1 MEFAF
6 TEEQAMIAETA
17 RRFFAEHATSERT
30 RKAMAATG
38 ADAGIDRELWSSFC
52 TELGLGG
59 IGVPEELGGVGLG
72 MVEFALIAE
81 AAGAQVAALPLLGNA
96 RAAHALV
103 AGGTPEQ
110 QARWIPALVS
120 GEVIATTS
128 WAADA
133 RSRAG
138 TLSGTFRF
146 APHGGSAH
154 LLVLVSGGK
163 CWLVEAGARGVTV
176 TQHVTMD
183 QTRPLATIVLDN
195 APVEEV
201 ANSAAAIA
209 AMDATGWLCL
219 AAEALGGAQATLDRT
234 VAYSLER
241 VQFGRQIGSFQ
252 AYKHRLADMMI
263 DIEQARSA
271 VYWAACAVDE
281 GSDEAGLAL
290 HSSKAFCAD
299 TFHMCAGN
307 MIQLHGGIG
316 FTWEHDAHL
325 WFKRAR
331 SISSML
337 GDSPWHREQ
346 IAAQIL
352 DVAA

>member
-17 RRFFAEHATSERT
+17 RGFFAENATSART
-30 RKAMAATG
+30 RQAMAA
-38 ADAGIDRELWSSFC
+38 DGIDRELWTSFC
-52 TELGLGG
+52 TDLGLAGV
-59 IGVPEELGGVGLG
+59 GVPEELGGVGLG

-103 AGGTPEQ
+103 AGGTEAQ
-110 QARWIPALVS
+110 KAKWLPALVS
-120 GEVIATTS
+120 GEAIAAS
-128 WAADA
+128 AWSADA
-133 RSRAG
+133 VAGEG

-146 APHGGSAH
+146 APHGAVAD
-154 LLVLVSGGK
+154 LLVLTAGDQ
-163 CWLVEAGARGVTV
+163 CLLVEASVPGVTI
-176 TQHVTMD
+176 TPHVTMD
-183 QTRPLATIVLDN
+183 QTRPLATITLDGAAAEPFADN
-195 APVEEV
+195 AA
-201 ANSAAAIA
+201 ANHALHV
-209 AMDATGWLCL
+209 TGWIGL
-219 AAEALGGAQATLDRT
+219 AAEALGGAQTALDRT
-234 VAYSLER
+234 VAYSKER

-263 DIEQARSA
+263 EIEQARSA

-281 GSDEAGLAL
+281 GSDEAQIAL
-290 HSSKAFCAD
+290 HSAKAFCAD

-325 WFKRAR
+325 FFKRAR
-331 SISSML
+331 SIGSML
-337 GDSPWHREQ
+337 GDSQWHREQ
-346 IAAQIL
+346 IAALVL
-352 DVAA
+352 DAAA

>member
-17 RRFFAEHATSERT
+17 RDFFAEHATSART
-30 RKAMAATG
+30 RTAMAA
-38 ADAGIDRELWSSFC
+38 DGIDRALWSSFC
-52 TELGLGG
+52 TELGLAGV
-59 IGVPEELGGVGLG
+59 GVPEDMGGVGLG

-103 AGGTPEQ
+103 AGGTAEQ
-110 QARWIPALVS
+110 RARWLPGLVA
-120 GEVIATTS
+120 GEVIAT
-128 WAADA
+128 AAWSDEA
-133 RSRAG
+133 DVGNG

-146 APHGGSAH
+146 APHGGSAD
-154 LLVLVSGGK
+154 LLVLTAGDR
-163 CWLVEAGARGVTV
+163 CLLVEASAPGVSI

-195 APVEEV
+195 AAADPVSV
-201 ANSAAAIA
+201 HAAAVRA
-209 AMDATGWLCL
+209 LNVTGWICL

-234 VAYSLER
+234 VAYSQER

-263 DIEQARSA
+263 EIEQARSA

-281 GSDEAGLAL
+281 GSDETAIAL
-290 HSSKAFCAD
+290 HSAKAFCAD

-325 WFKRAR
+325 FFKRAR
-331 SISSML
+331 SIMSML
-337 GDSPWHREQ
+337 GDGQWHREQ
-346 IAAQIL
+346 IAALVL
-352 DVAA
+352 DQAA

>member
-6 TEEQAMIAETA
+6 TEEQAMIADTV
-17 RRFFAEHATSERT
+17 RGFFAEHATSERT
-30 RKAMAATG
+30 RKAMETG
-38 ADAGIDRELWSSFC
+38 GIDRDLWSSFA

-59 IGVPEELGGVGLG
+59 IGVPEEMGGVGLG

-81 AAGAQVAALPLLGNA
+81 AAGAHVAALPLLGNA
-96 RAAHALV
+96 CTAQALV
-103 AGGTPEQ
+103 AGGTTEQ
-110 QARWIPALVS
+110 QARWVPGLVS
-120 GEVIATTS
+120 GETIASCS
-128 WAADA
+128 WAAQA
-133 RSRAG
+133 EPGEG

-146 APHGGSAH
+146 APHGGSADV
-154 LLVLVSGGK
+154 LMLVSGGN
-163 CWLVEAGARGVTV
+163 CWLVEASAPGVTI
-176 TQHVTMD
+176 TSHVTMD
-183 QTRPLATIVLDN
+183 QTRPLATITLVD
-195 APVEEV
+195 APAEAVGD
-201 ANSAAAIA
+201 AAAAIDAFHA
-209 AMDATGWLCL
+209 AGWLCL

-234 VAYSLER
+234 VAYSQER

-263 DIEQARSA
+263 EIEQARSA

-281 GSDEAGLAL
+281 GSDEAQIAL
-290 HSSKAFCAD
+290 HSAKAFCAD
-299 TFHMCAGN
+299 TYHMCAGN

-325 WFKRAR
+325 FFKRAR

-337 GDSPWHREQ
+337 GDGQWHREQ

-352 DVAA
+352 GAAA